1 MIWFALWFWLSS
13 EKPSNH
19 PYISALEKSHIEN
32 SLENSNAKAPTLC
45 TLPWVSLVT
54 SLPVYAII
62 IANFARGWTS
72 YLLRAAQPMFLHM
85 RFGSRPGF
93 WSNLLPHI
101 LMTIIVPLTGLLADL
116 LRMKQVLK
124 TTTVRKIFGCG
135 GFGGEAVFLLL
146 VTFAD
151 NQTLA
156 SVGIAF
162 AVASSAIAVSGLN
175 ANLLEIA
182 PRQAAIL
189 TGLSNTMGT
198 LAAMLCPIFLFTG
211 NPQTSKDEHV
221 QWMKVFIKVF
231 KNWRKCVFA
240 TGLPGSSVDG
250 VGCHRFLRSL
260 RKRRNSSMGCRPSR
274 PGGQC

>member
-1 MIWFALWFWLSS
+1 
-13 EKPSNH
+13 
-19 PYISALEKSHIEN
+19 
-32 SLENSNAKAPTLC
+32 
-45 TLPWVSLVT
+45 
-54 SLPVYAII
+54 
-62 IANFARGWTS
+62 
-72 YLLRAAQPMFLHM
+72 
-85 RFGSRPGF
+85 
-93 WSNLLPHI
+93 
-101 LMTIIVPLTGLLADL
+101 MTIIVPLTGLLADL

-175 ANLLEIA
+175 ANLLDIA
-182 PRQAAIL
+182 PSQAAIL

-198 LAAMLCPIFLFTG
+198 LAAMLCPIFLFTE

-221 QWMKVFIKVF
+221 QWMKVFIIV
-231 KNWRKCVFA
+231 
-240 TGLPGSSVDG
+240 L
-250 VGCHRFLRSL
+250 
-260 RKRRNSSMGCRPSR
+260 
-274 PGGQC
+274 